1 VGIVAARELLKVA
14 QSYEREGLGT
24 RAETAS
30 VEANLAQAALLWTQL
45 RRGVEQARLALAQVL
60 SLPPGVPFAIDA
72 ALPPPRPLLKPA
84 EIGGLEQGALLARP
98 ELRVQDRERRIAAD
112 DAHAQFA
119 RMLPRLDALLGFNW
133 STMST
138 AVHPAYFQ
146 YGFQVTDSLLNG
158 GSQWWQYEMAGKTE
172 DVEAERTLLLS
183 LGVLFEVDFRVL
195 QLYTAYDAMKA
206 RETVVAAQLEA
217 LKQMV
222 SRYVQGL
229 ETGNDAVFSLAQMY
243 LARLNLDQVQTDYQT
258 AWIEL
263 ETAALPGTSAP
274 APPEGDAPKPLQP
287 FRLSPTL
294 DSLQQV
300 LEAAPP
306 VDLHQYPEIKSLL
319 ESAGIGG
326 TPGK

>member
-1 VGIVAARELLKVA
+1 
-14 QSYEREGLGT
+14 
-24 RAETAS
+24 
-30 VEANLAQAALLWTQL
+30 
-45 RRGVEQARLALAQVL
+45 
-60 SLPPGVPFAIDA
+60 
-72 ALPPPRPLLKPA
+72 
-84 EIGGLEQGALLARP
+84 
-98 ELRVQDRERRIAAD
+98 
-112 DAHAQFA
+112 
-119 RMLPRLDALLGFNW
+119 
-133 STMST
+133 
-138 AVHPAYFQ
+138 
-146 YGFQVTDSLLNG
+146 
-158 GSQWWQYEMAGKTE
+158 
-172 DVEAERTLLLS
+172 
-183 LGVLFEVDFRVL
+183 
-195 QLYTAYDAMKA
+195 
-206 RETVVAAQLEA
+206 
-217 LKQMV
+217 MV